1 MLRRSLLVK
10 AGGEETEGDW
20 SGTGE
25 QSAGEADVGK
35 ICQEGFLEAVTECWE
50 QSNQDGR
57 KMGRVPE
64 RHGEGQAERGGQAE
78 SGPGLRPQASYL
90 ISVSSSVRVK

>member
-1 MLRRSLLVK
+1 
-10 AGGEETEGDW
+10 
-20 SGTGE
+20 
-25 QSAGEADVGK
+25 
-35 ICQEGFLEAVTECWE
+35 
-50 QSNQDGR
+50 
-57 KMGRVPE
+57 MGRVPE